1 MEHPLISNIDHLSME
16 ELQSRI
22 SDLIKKLSFAQR
34 SGNAQ
39 LANQLRM
46 ALDTFNNKYQ
56 QRVDELNKPR
66 DGNSPDYS
74 DRIDIS

>member
-46 ALDTFNNKYQ
+46 ALESFNNKYQ
-56 QRVDELNKPR
+56 QRVAELNKPR
-66 DGNSPDYS
+66 DGNTPDYS